1 MDRSLMEKLVRWKS
15 SPRRK
20 PLILNGAR
28 QVGKTWLLKEF
39 GRLHFDKVAYVSLDN
54 DEVARSF
61 FEQGFDMARIISNL
75 SLHTGAQITPGD
87 TFVIIDEIQSCPLAI
102 TSLKYFCE
110 DAPEYAV
117 AAAGSLLGLSAHEGS
132 GYPVGKVDSLEL
144 YPLSFREFLDATGNA
159 MFRELLDSQDT
170 ATMTSFAPKA
180 AELLRQYYVV
190 GGMPAAVDAFSK
202 GADLSEIRKIQTDIL
217 EGYQRD
223 FAKHAPYR
231 ILPRMME
238 AWESI
243 PSHLAQENRKFVF
256 GHIRKGARAKDY
268 EEALIWLAEAGLI
281 TRVRRMSKPGL
292 PLCPYADDNAFK
304 VLLLDVGLLGA
315 MSGLE
320 PSVIV
325 NGNAVFTEFKG
336 ALTEQYVCQQ
346 LVSACG
352 LTPYYWSAE
361 NSTGEIDF
369 LVQHKNRVVAIE
381 VKAEENLRAKSL
393 RAFKD
398 KRPDVTALRFSMSGY
413 REQGWMRNVPLYAVA
428 NQKLWGSSNP
438 IDTNT
443 LSAKAHHAQLNAE
456 GVAVLPTDWDD
467 DEE

>member
-1 MDRSLMEKLVRWKS
+1 MDRFLMEKLVEWKG

-39 GRLHFDKVAYVSLDN
+39 GKLHFDKVAYVSLDN

-61 FEQGFDMARIISNL
+61 FERGFDMARIIRDL
-75 SLHTGAQITPGD
+75 SLHTGMRISPDD
-87 TFVIIDEIQSCPLAI
+87 TLIVIDEIQACPLAI

-117 AAAGSLLGLSAHEGS
+117 TAAGSLLGLSAHEGT
-132 GYPVGKVDSLEL
+132 GYPVGKVDSLDL

-159 MFRELLDSQDT
+159 MFRELLDSEDT
-170 ATMTSFAPKA
+170 GSMTSFAPKVT
-180 AELLRQYYVV
+180 ELLRLYYVV
-190 GGMPAAVDAFSK
+190 GGMPAAVDAFAQ
-202 GADLSEIRKIQTDIL
+202 GAQLSEIRKIHDDIL

-223 FAKHAPYR
+223 FAKHVPYR
-231 ILPRMME
+231 LLPRTIE

-268 EEALIWLAEAGLI
+268 EESLIWLGEAGLV
-281 TRVRRMSKPGL
+281 TRVRRISKPGL
-292 PLCPYADDNAFK
+292 PLCPYADDTAFK
-304 VLLLDVGLLGA
+304 VFLLDVGLLGA
-315 MSGLE
+315 ISGLE
-320 PSVIV
+320 PSTIV
-325 NGNAVFTEFKG
+325 NGSAVFTEFKG

-346 LVSACG
+346 LVSECG
-352 LTPYYWSAE
+352 LAPYYWSAE

-393 RAFKD
+393 RAFKE
-398 KRPDVTALRFSMSGY
+398 KHPDAVALRFSMSGY
-413 REQGWMRNVPLYAVA
+413 REQDWMRNVPLYAMA
-428 NQKLWGSSNP
+428 NRKLWGTS
-438 IDTNT
+438 DTVGANGAAGEK
-443 LSAKAHHAQLNAE
+443 L
-456 GVAVLPTDWDD
+456 DR
-467 DEE
+467 